1 VTAPSRSVVSL
12 AVVVGA
18 VALLAVACKTP
29 SSAQPADPTSPD
41 RDCLES
47 LRNHRVSYVEEAPTR
62 GVRTP
67 IRVRGNLGTVRLVA
81 RDRREAGAGALMD
94 CALAQALVEAA
105 PIFAGVGVD
114 ELIYSG
120 TYTYRTRRGSSKLSQ
135 HAHGLAVDV
144 HAMTTSNGTVL
155 DVRRDFERGAG
166 TWAVTELH
174 ACVGAPVSDAG
185 RRLRT
190 LACRLR
196 ASSILREVITADDN
210 SDHNDHFHLE
220 AFPDAFTRA
229 RALLSPRIPV
239 ADD

>member
-1 VTAPSRSVVSL
+1 
-12 AVVVGA
+12 
-18 VALLAVACKTP
+18 
-29 SSAQPADPTSPD
+29 
-41 RDCLES
+41 
-47 LRNHRVSYVEEAPTR
+47 
-62 GVRTP
+62 VRTP

-81 RDRREAGAGALMD
+81 RDRREAGGGALMD

-105 PIFAGVGVD
+105 PIFAGAGVD
-114 ELIYSG
+114 ELRYSG
-120 TYTYRTRRGSSKLSQ
+120 TYQYRTRRGSSKLSQ

-144 HAMTTSNGTVL
+144 HAMTTANGTVL
-155 DVRRDFERGAG
+155 DVRRDFERGVG
-166 TWAVTELH
+166 TWAVTELP
-174 ACVGAPVSDAG
+174 ACVGAPVTDAG

-239 ADD
+239 VDD